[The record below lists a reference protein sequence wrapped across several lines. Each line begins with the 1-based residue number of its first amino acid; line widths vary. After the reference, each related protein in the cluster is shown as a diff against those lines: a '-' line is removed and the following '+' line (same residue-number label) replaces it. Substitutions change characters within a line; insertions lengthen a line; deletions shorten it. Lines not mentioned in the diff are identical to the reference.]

1 MINARKLAVV
11 GAGDVG
17 ATLAYAALIRGLA
30 DAVAL
35 YDIDEKKVA
44 AQAADLQHGLPFCP
58 PAMVDG
64 SADVNVIGGAN
75 VVVVTAG
82 AKQKPDES
90 RLDLGERNVR
100 LFREMIPKLADAA
113 PDALLLI
120 VTNPVDV
127 LTLAALK
134 ITGRPRE
141 QVLGSGTVLD
151 SARFRALIG
160 QRLRVAP
167 EHVHA
172 YVAGEHGETELPL
185 WSSAS
190 VGGVPLRDWAVMGH
204 GRLDVR
210 GRTEITQ
217 QVRTAA
223 AGIIEGKG
231 ATNYAI
237 GLSAAEIIAA
247 LTSDVPA
254 VLPVSGLIEDGDG
267 VEGVGGV
274 CLSLPRPV
282 SSRGVE
288 PPLPTPLNDAER
300 AGLRHGGETLRDA
313 ARAAGL

>member
-1 MINARKLAVV
+1 MSDARKLAVV

-17 ATLAYAALIRGLA
+17 ATVAYAALIRGLA
-30 DAVAL
+30 DDVAL
-35 YDIDEKKVA
+35 HDIDEKKVR

-58 PAMVDG
+58 PATVEG
-64 SADVNVIGGAN
+64 AADVGVIAGAS

-82 AKQKPDES
+82 AKQKPGES

-113 PDALLLI
+113 PDAILLI
-120 VTNPVDV
+120 VANPVDV
-127 LTLAALK
+127 LTLAALR

-141 QVLGSGTVLD
+141 RVLGSGTVLD

-160 QRLRVAP
+160 GRLKIAP
-167 EHVHA
+167 KHVHA

-210 GRTEITQ
+210 SRTEITQ
-217 QVRTAA
+217 EVRTAA
-223 AGIIEGKG
+223 ASIIEGKG

-237 GLSAAEIIAA
+237 GLSAGEIVAA
-247 LTSDVPA
+247 LMNDVPA
-254 VLPVSGLIEDGDG
+254 VLPVSAVCDEY
-267 VEGVGGV
+267 GGV

-288 PPLPTPLNDAER
+288 PPLPVPLNDAER
-300 AGLRHGGETLRDA
+300 AGLSQSADKLRDA
-313 ARAAGL
+313 GAAAGL